1 MSRRELFEVRGT
13 DEIWVEGSAA
23 FEDSNILVTVSNVH
37 GEQTALITNSEIID
51 SKARLFVEAPTERV
65 APKDRVVAERIIKTV
80 RFTGYLLAVVVISF
94 SALSV
99 SGVVK
104 ARIVLTGSMA
114 PSINTGDIIL
124 TTTPDRLVPKKGDV
138 VAYMARRFNGDPVG
152 IFSHRIIG
160 GDPANGFIVKGDANK
175 SPDVQRP
182 KPVDIAGVVFFV
194 VPFIGH
200 ILTPKS
206 LFILVPGAF
215 GFWLVIDALRNER

>member
-1 MSRRELFEVRGT
+1 MSRRELFNERGT
-13 DEIWVEGSAA
+13 DELWVEGVPA
-23 FEDSNILVTVSNVH
+23 FDDSNILVTVSNVH
-37 GEQTALITNSEIID
+37 GEQTALVTNSEIIN
-51 SKARLFVEAPTERV
+51 SKAHLFVEAPPERV
-65 APKDRVVAERIIKTV
+65 ITKERVVAGKAIKGL

-94 SALSV
+94 SVLSV

-114 PSINTGDIIL
+114 PAINTGDIIL
-124 TTTPDRLVPKKGDV
+124 TTTPERLAPTKGDV
-138 VAYMARRFNGDPVG
+138 IAYTARRFNGDPVG

-160 GDPANGFIVKGDANK
+160 GDAANGYIVKGDANK

-182 KPVDIAGVVFFV
+182 KTSDIVGVVFFV
-194 VPFIGH
+194 VPFIGR

-215 GFWLVIDALRNER
+215 GFWLVIDALRNEK